1 MIAII
6 GYIDVDP
13 GARDEVVASTAD
25 LQRST
30 EQDEP
35 GCAAYTICADPANPG
50 RIRITELWESAEA
63 LDAHFEHPNFF
74 ATGAAIRAVSATGG
88 SVSKYRID
96 AADSV
101 RGPDGNVTS
110 TFHPPSP
117 A

>member
-13 GARDEVVASTAD
+13 GVRDELVASTAD

-30 EQDEP
+30 ERDEP
-35 GCAAYTICADPANPG
+35 GCAAYTICAAPANGG

-63 LDAHFEHPNFF
+63 LEAHFEHPNFR
-74 ATGAAIRAVSATGG
+74 ATGAALRVVTPLGG
-88 SVSKYRID
+88 SVAKYRID
-96 AADSV
+96 ATDSV

-110 TFHPPSP
+110 TFHSVS
-117 A
+117 AD

>member
-13 GARDEVVASTAD
+13 EMRDEVVASTAD
-25 LQRST
+25 LQRAT
-30 EQDEP
+30 EADEP
-35 GCAAYTICADPANPG
+35 GCVAYTICADPANPG

-63 LDAHFEHPNFF
+63 LDAHFEHPNFR
-74 ATGAAIRAVSATGG
+74 ATGAAIRAVPPVGG

-96 AADSV
+96 AADAV

-110 TFHPPSP
+110 TFHSTSPS
-117 A
+117 